1 MNRKP
6 KRKLTL
12 EELAK
17 AAPFLVALAALLKEL
32 HPYLAHWL
40 G

>member
-6 KRKLTL
+6 RWKAAL
-12 EELAK
+12 EEAAK
-17 AAPFLVALAALLKEL
+17 AAPFLVGLAAVLHEL
-32 HPYLAHWL
+32 RPYLAHWF